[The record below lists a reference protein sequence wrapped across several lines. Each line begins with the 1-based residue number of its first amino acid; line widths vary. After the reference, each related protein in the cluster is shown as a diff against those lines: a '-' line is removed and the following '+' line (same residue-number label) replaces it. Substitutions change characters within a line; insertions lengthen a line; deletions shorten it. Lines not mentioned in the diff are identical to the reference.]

1 MSNSATKHST
11 DREWNQVADKA
22 RDAMGC
28 AGEMASHAASA
39 IGSMAGQAACGMG
52 QRADDWTANAG
63 AGLHGLGDR
72 IERNSPHEGM
82 LGNASQAFARSVR
95 DSGDYLQ
102 ESKLSGMSEDVAE
115 LIRRNP
121 LPSILIAISVGWFLA
136 RRLGS

>member
-1 MSNSATKHST
+1 MSNSAKSNM
-11 DREWNQVADKA
+11 DREWNQAANKA

-28 AGEMASHAASA
+28 AGEMAGHAASA
-39 IGSMAGQAACGMG
+39 MGTMAGQAAGGLG
-52 QRADDWTANAG
+52 QRADELASSAG
-63 AGLHGLGDR
+63 AGIHNLGDR
-72 IERNSPHEGM
+72 ISQSVPRTGM
-82 LGNASQAFARSVR
+82 FGSASQTVAQSVR

-102 ESKLSGMSEDVAE
+102 HAKLSGIADDVTE

>member
-1 MSNSATKHST
+1 MSNTMPRTAA
-11 DREWNQVADKA
+11 DREWTQAADKA
-22 RDAMGC
+22 R
-28 AGEMASHAASA
+28 EMAGHAASA
-39 IGSMAGQAACGMG
+39 VGSMASQAACGMG
-52 QRADDWTANAG
+52 HRADEWTANAG

-72 IERNSPHEGM
+72 IDHSSPQSGM
-82 LGNASQAFARSVR
+82 LGNATHAFAQSVR

-102 ESKLSGMSEDVAE
+102 DAKLSGMTEDLAD

>member
-1 MSNSATKHST
+1 MKSGT
-11 DREWNQVADKA
+11 DREWTQAADKA

-28 AGEMASHAASA
+28 AGEMAGHAASA
-39 IGSMAGQAACGMG
+39 IGSMAGQAACSMG
-52 QRADDWTANAG
+52 HRADDLAASAG
-63 AGLHGLGDR
+63 AGLHGLGER
-72 IERNSPHEGM
+72 ISQSSPQGGM

-95 DSGDYLQ
+95 DGGDYLQ
-102 ESKLSGMSEDVAE
+102 EAKLSGMTEDVAE